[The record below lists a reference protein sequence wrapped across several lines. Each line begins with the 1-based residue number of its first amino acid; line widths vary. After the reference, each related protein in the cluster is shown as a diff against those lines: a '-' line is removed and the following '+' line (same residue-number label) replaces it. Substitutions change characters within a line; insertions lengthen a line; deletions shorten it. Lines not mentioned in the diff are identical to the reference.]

1 MSKKNIDDNFP
12 ETQDTIVKSSRSLY
26 RYRKR
31 FKKGDESKGR
41 KQSRFWMRDK
51 TLRATDPTARRD

>member
-1 MSKKNIDDNFP
+1 MSKNVDGQFD
-12 ETQDTIVKSSRSLY
+12 ETQDEIVKSSKGFY

-31 FKKGDESKGR
+31 FKQQDTAKGR
-41 KQSRFWMRDK
+41 KQGRFWMRDK